1 MVNLTINLLNMI
13 LYSCEM
19 RKSDIN
25 VLRVYY
31 IIFFFRDVITTLI
44 VPISWTHTWAN
55 T

>member
-1 MVNLTINLLNMI
+1 MVGPTINLLSAT

-19 RKSDIN
+19 RKYNIN
-25 VLRVYY
+25 VLREYY